1 MLSVDAAVGRRVQ
14 IVPKNVLEADR
25 LADQVLNRADLKDY
39 RPLEFADNI
48 DEKARENESSLTI
61 CLAIR
66 ILLNTR
72 KKEKALLQGYVAQV
86 HGYNQ
91 LTSKLRAPTVDS
103 TLIKLF
109 AGFSNPSIRHNH
121 KFFLNPA
128 VFHQY
133 FTLHPNRPA
142 TLNAQQLILSESDIL
157 PVGIMEKP
165 YNTKQTIG
173 VTLFTDAWLE
183 SLKDSI

>member
-1 MLSVDAAVGRRVQ
+1 MQ
-14 IVPKNVLEADR
+14 IVPKNVLETDR
-25 LADQVLNRADLKDY
+25 LADQVLNRADLYDY
-39 RPLEFADNI
+39 RLLEFSDNI
-48 DEKARENESSLTI
+48 DEKARDNESSLTI
-61 CLAIR
+61 ALAIR

-72 KKEKALLQGYVAQV
+72 KKEKALLQGYVTQV
-86 HGYNQ
+86 HGSNQ
-91 LTSKLRAPTVDS
+91 ITSKLRAPTVES

-109 AGFSNPSIRHNH
+109 ARVSNPHLRHNY

-133 FTLHPNRPA
+133 FTLYPNRPA
-142 TLNAQQLILSESDIL
+142 TLNTQQLILSESDML

-165 YNTKQTIG
+165 YNAKQTVG

-183 SLKDSI
+183 SLSDSI